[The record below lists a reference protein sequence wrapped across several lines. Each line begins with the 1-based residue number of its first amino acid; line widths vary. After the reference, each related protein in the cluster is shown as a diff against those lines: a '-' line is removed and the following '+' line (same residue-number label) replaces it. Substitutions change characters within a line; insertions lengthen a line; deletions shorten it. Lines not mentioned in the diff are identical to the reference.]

1 MTRFTSYIVPLLFVA
16 IFAGCGSRRDGTRQA
31 RLSKSPFPK
40 DESEYVATIV
50 IDNSSSFRELM
61 TDGGHAYIFICSVI
75 DKYFRDRI
83 GSEND
88 KILLVQISGSQ
99 KSIMW
104 QGTPERF
111 RRTFNSKNSFRD
123 FLIGNAG
130 PDGSLVHDGVAH
142 ALEHMMRM
150 PNVSSG
156 RAKSVLLILSDL
168 DDNGPN
174 PEQSEKRLFDDLVA
188 YLQLGGHAGFYY
200 ADQLKM
206 EHWRKKLTAAG
217 YPLVPIECKENG
229 NPALPDF
236 E

>member
-1 MTRFTSYIVPLLFVA
+1 MTRITPFVVPLLFVA
-16 IFAGCGSRRDGTRQA
+16 IIAGCGARRDETKQA

-40 DESEYVATIV
+40 DESEYVAMIV
-50 IDNSSSFRELM
+50 MDNSSSFQQLM
-61 TDGGHAYIFICSVI
+61 AEEGHAYSFICSVI

-83 GSEND
+83 GSEKD
-88 KILLVQISGSQ
+88 QIILVQISGSQ

-104 QGTPERF
+104 QGTPEGLRRRF
-111 RRTFNSKNSFRD
+111 QSKQSFRD
-123 FLIGNAG
+123 FLVNNAG

-142 ALEHMMRM
+142 ALEHMMRI

-156 RAKSVLLILSDL
+156 MAKSVLLILSDL

-174 PEQSEKRLFDDLVA
+174 PEQSEQRLFDDLVA
-188 YLQLGGHAGFYY
+188 YFQKGGHAGFYY

-206 EHWRKKLTAAG
+206 EHWRQKLTAAG
-217 YPLVPIECKENG
+217 YPLVPIECREND